1 MTNSEKFRN
10 RINVKGNTY
19 TILTDLTTN
28 KPSTSTQNNEQLGKN
43 GNAGLSNELLKTMSY
58 KKTVRRSH
66 WQAHLASR
74 EQFSSTT
81 PPYFFLEPALP
92 KHLVENVHRLP
103 QIPAISSPCQLHGVV
118 LCCLRLDLQTGGFPS
133 SVSSSLL
140 WVLFCVGSSCA
151 TVLGFSGR
159 QTTQFVL

>member
-1 MTNSEKFRN
+1 MH
-10 RINVKGNTY
+10 RITRK
-19 TILTDLTTN
+19 L
-28 KPSTSTQNNEQLGKN
+28 STRRI
-43 GNAGLSNELLKTMSY
+43 A
-58 KKTVRRSH
+58 KKQAAAFSPGCTGRRRRSAALIGKPTLRH
-66 WQAHLASR
+66 VSKSLPPPHLT
-74 EQFSSTT
+74 SSS
-81 PPYFFLEPALP
+81 LELALP

-103 QIPAISSPCQLHGVV
+103 QIPAISSPYQLLHGVV

-140 WVLFCVGSSCA
+140 WVLFCIGSSCA